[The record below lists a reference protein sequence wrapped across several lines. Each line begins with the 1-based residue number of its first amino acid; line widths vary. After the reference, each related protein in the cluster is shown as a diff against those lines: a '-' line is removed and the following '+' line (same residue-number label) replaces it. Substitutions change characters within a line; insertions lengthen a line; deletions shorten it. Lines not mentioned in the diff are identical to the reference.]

1 MQLVFL
7 ASTLV
12 LLAVA
17 IFAFQNPETVTVRF
31 LVWQTSSSLAVV
43 TVAATA
49 SGAFIACLLGLATR
63 LRRWRRDRTAARG
76 ARELGVAGSTARPV
90 ASEPTDHA

>member
-1 MQLVFL
+1 MQIVFL

-17 IFAFQNPETVTVRF
+17 IFAFQNPDPVTIRF
-31 LVWQTSSSLAVV
+31 LAWRTSSSLAVV

-49 SGAFIACLLGLATR
+49 SGAFIACLIGFATR
-63 LRRWRRDRTAARG
+63 LRRWRRDRTAARS
-76 ARELGVAGSTARPV
+76 AREIGVAASIAKPV
-90 ASEPTDHA
+90 ISEPTDRA